1 MNEILLKLIPI
12 ILIFLL
18 GYLLKRIKILKKE
31 DGDLFLKLNFY
42 VSLPASVL
50 LSLMNIRLSLDFLL
64 LPVSAVLIIFTTY
77 FLSLFLGRRLRLDKK
92 SFGVFLVGSMI
103 MNTGFLIPFA
113 IAAYGNEGLA
123 RLLLF
128 CILETVYWFLL
139 LFYYLACKYGDN
151 NRNSVQMIK
160 KILISPPMWALIL
173 GIVFNLLNIR
183 FPLAMNNFLTI
194 IGNLTIP
201 LILLSLGLYFS
212 LKMIKPLS
220 ILSAIFVRMGLGLI
234 LGLVFV
240 KLFNLEGLNSAIV
253 LLGAAAP
260 VGYNTL
266 TFSSMENL
274 DKEFSTNLV
283 SFSILIGIIF
293 IPILIFLIG

>member
-128 CILETVYWFLL
+128 DFGNGLL
-139 LFYYLACKYGDN
+139 VFTFIYYLACKYGDN